1 MFLFLI
7 ASYNACVL
15 ADDLVVG
22 ARLPAAAY
30 RLVRYEDLV
39 AKPEEIVRSLY
50 KVSSLCEENNLKQFT
65 R

>member
-1 MFLFLI
+1 MFCFLMP
-7 ASYNACVL
+7 SYDTCVL
-15 ADDLVVG
+15 ADDLVIG

-39 AKPEEIVRSLY
+39 AKPEEMVRSLY
-50 KVSSLCEENNLKQFT
+50 KVSSLCEGNKKQFT